1 MVTIYENQSSESKEA
16 ESEKSKNDVEEDA
29 VKVDSE
35 AGLSIYSDR
44 FLSAFEKN
52 LANLKKSGEP
62 SIQVSEVL
70 GGLARLYERIR
81 TTVEYKGEHVLRRNA
96 IERILKRL
104 VWQEESVRADVNNR
118 RVAESLLK
126 ELIWARY
133 LPNNTVPRGITDVVE
148 KAVDKYIYFLRNLD
162 SLPSGISE
170 TKVRNWIWGVAS
182 SEIED
187 IVDPSYRELY
197 VKLMYDWFIDTFNW
211 EEPELDEHDKQI
223 QIYLAI
229 HRAFTKSDDSI
240 MRYHLLLKEFPDW
253 KHADRTELNKFILKY
268 SDVYSEIEG
277 HLNFSGRLVLYRK
290 IQKNA
295 AAFDVFKEIAIEE
308 KLNLR
313 KLVNDQSKF
322 EEKVRKV
329 CEAKYKQMARRVSTG
344 IIRSI
349 IYIFLT
355 KVVFAM
361 LIEIPYEIFMY
372 GDVRY
377 FPLAINMIL
386 PPSIMWLVGFS
397 IRVPGAKNT
406 ESIVTRLASVSYKQ
420 KEKVKQNFSLKKLK
434 RSSVLSSFFGL
445 LYALIFVA
453 VFGGIT
459 YVLTLLNFSIF
470 GVLIFFMFLSL
481 VMLFAFRVRFN
492 ASQLKVNGEDEGFFS
507 HLSSYFTLPFLNFGF
522 YLSRGLAK
530 LNFFTIL
537 LDFLIEIPLKNIIE
551 VFEEWTSF
559 LREKKEE
566 VVEMPE

>member
-1 MVTIYENQSSESKEA
+1 MVTIYENQDLQVEKAELDSNRDISNKDSSTPDSES
-16 ESEKSKNDVEEDA
+16 
-29 VKVDSE
+29 
-35 AGLSIYSDR
+35 GLSNFIEK
-44 FLSAFEKN
+44 FLSTFEKK
-52 LANLKKSGEP
+52 LSVLKKDGEP
-62 SIQVSEVL
+62 TVQVSEVL

-96 IERILKRL
+96 IESILKRL
-104 VWQEESVRADVNNR
+104 VWQEESVRTDVKNR

-133 LPNNTVPRGITDVVE
+133 LPNNAVPKSIIDVVE
-148 KAVDKYIYFLRNLD
+148 RTVDKYIYFLRNLD
-162 SLPSGISE
+162 DLPSGISE

-197 VKLMYDWFIDTFNW
+197 VQLMYDWFIDTFNW
-211 EEPELDEHDKQI
+211 EEPGLDEHDKQI

-240 MRYHLLLKEFPDW
+240 MRYHLLLKEEPDW
-253 KHADRTELNKFILKY
+253 QNAERSEINKFILKF
-268 SDVYSEIEG
+268 SDIYSEIKR
-277 HLNFSGRLVLYRK
+277 HLNFTGRLALYRK
-290 IQKNA
+290 IQRNA
-295 AAFDVFKEIAIEE
+295 AAFDVFREIASKE
-308 KLNLR
+308 KLKLR
-313 KLVNDQSKF
+313 ELINNKAKF
-322 EEKVRKV
+322 EERVRNE
-329 CEAKYKQMARRVSTG
+329 CDTKYKQMAKRVSTG

-361 LIEIPYEIFMY
+361 LIEIPYEVFMY

-377 FPLAINMIL
+377 IPLAINMII
-386 PPSIMWLVGFS
+386 PPSMMWLIGFS
-397 IRVPGAKNT
+397 IQVPGAKNT
-406 ESIVTRLASVSYKQ
+406 ESIVTRLSSVLYK
-420 KEKVKQNFSLKKLK
+420 ERDKVKQIFSLRKLK
-434 RSSVLSSFFGL
+434 RNTVLSTLFGILYSF
-445 LYALIFVA
+445 IFIT

-459 YVLTLLNFSIF
+459 YVLTILNFSIF
-470 GVLIFFMFLSL
+470 GILIFFMFLSL

-492 ASQLKVNGEDEGFFS
+492 ASQLRVGSEDEGFLG
-507 HLSSYFTLPFLNFGF
+507 HLTSYFTLPFLNFGF

-566 VVEMPE
+566 VVEIPE

>member
-1 MVTIYENQSSESKEA
+1 VVTIYENQDLQVEKAELDSNRDISNKDSSTPDSES
-16 ESEKSKNDVEEDA
+16 
-29 VKVDSE
+29 
-35 AGLSIYSDR
+35 GLSNFIEK
-44 FLSAFEKN
+44 FLSTFEKK
-52 LANLKKSGEP
+52 LSVLKKDGEP
-62 SIQVSEVL
+62 TVQVSEVL

-104 VWQEESVRADVNNR
+104 VWQEESVRTDVKNR

-133 LPNNTVPRGITDVVE
+133 LPNNAVPKSIIDVVE
-148 KAVDKYIYFLRNLD
+148 RTVDKYIYFLRNLD
-162 SLPSGISE
+162 DLPSGISE

-197 VKLMYDWFIDTFNW
+197 VQLMYDWFIDTFNW
-211 EEPELDEHDKQI
+211 EEPGLDEHDKQI

-240 MRYHLLLKEFPDW
+240 MRYHLLLKEEPDW
-253 KHADRTELNKFILKY
+253 QNAERSEINKFILKF
-268 SDVYSEIEG
+268 SDIYSEIEG
-277 HLNFSGRLVLYRK
+277 HLNFTGRLALYRK
-290 IQKNA
+290 IQRNA
-295 AAFDVFKEIAIEE
+295 AAFDVFREIASKE
-308 KLNLR
+308 KLKLR
-313 KLVNDQSKF
+313 ELINNKAKF
-322 EEKVRKV
+322 EERVRNE
-329 CEAKYKQMARRVSTG
+329 CDTKYKQMAKRVSTG

-361 LIEIPYEIFMY
+361 LIEIPYEVFMY

-377 FPLAINMIL
+377 IPLAINMII
-386 PPSIMWLVGFS
+386 PPSMMWLIGFS
-397 IRVPGAKNT
+397 IQVPGAKNT
-406 ESIVTRLASVSYKQ
+406 ESIVTRLSSVLYK
-420 KEKVKQNFSLKKLK
+420 ERDKVKQIFSLRKLK
-434 RSSVLSSFFGL
+434 RNTVLSTLFGILYSF
-445 LYALIFVA
+445 IFIT

-459 YVLTLLNFSIF
+459 YVLTILNFSIF
-470 GVLIFFMFLSL
+470 GILIFFMFLSL

-492 ASQLKVNGEDEGFFS
+492 ASQLRVGSEDEGFLG
-507 HLSSYFTLPFLNFGF
+507 HLTSYFTLPFLNFGF

-566 VVEMPE
+566 VVEIPE